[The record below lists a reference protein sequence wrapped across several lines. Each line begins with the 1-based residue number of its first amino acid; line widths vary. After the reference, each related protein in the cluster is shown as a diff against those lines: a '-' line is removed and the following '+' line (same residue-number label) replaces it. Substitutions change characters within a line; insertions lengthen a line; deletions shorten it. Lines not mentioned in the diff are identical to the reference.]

1 MNKTHFEWDESKNK
15 LNQVKHGVS
24 FEFAQYAFADHHRII
39 VEDEKHSSEE
49 NRFYCIGK
57 VNDEILMVRFTYRN
71 KLIRI
76 FGAGHWEKGKKIYEE
91 QNKI

>member
-1 MNKTHFEWDESKNK
+1 MNKTHFEWDEVKNK
-15 LNQVKHGVS
+15 LNQVKHGIS
-24 FEFAQYAFADHHRII
+24 FEFAQYAFADLHRII

-76 FGAGHWEKGKKIYEE
+76 FGAGYWKKGKKIYEE